1 MKLRKPSPHSSPAQ
15 SAATRPAPIT
25 FTGRLLTLQSVGLV
39 ALAILAA
46 PDAPV
51 ANHEW
56 REVWRAG
63 LYITLAFLSAWS
75 GLGLL
80 RLRPPAWNLAML
92 VQGTAL
98 LHALVLYRAEER
110 PVYIYLQMLLAILIV
125 VNLNQS
131 SLRSSFPTELISEV
145 DEPAQ

>member
-1 MKLRKPSPHSSPAQ
+1 MVDSPRMQASESKQ
-15 SAATRPAPIT
+15 NNNTRPAPVT

-39 ALAILAA
+39 LLAMLAA
-46 PDAPV
+46 PEPPIV
-51 ANHEW
+51 GHEW

-63 LYITLAFLSAWS
+63 LYITLGFLSAWS

-98 LHALVLYRAEER
+98 LHALILYRAHER
-110 PVYIYLQMLLAILIV
+110 PLYIYAQMLLAILIV
-125 VNLNQS
+125 LNLNQS
-131 SLRSSFPTELISEV
+131 ALRASFPTEIISE
-145 DEPAQ
+145 AQDTD

>member
-1 MKLRKPSPHSSPAQ
+1 MD
-15 SAATRPAPIT
+15 SAAPAHPASVRPAAIT
-25 FTGRLLTLQSVGLV
+25 FTGRLVCLQSIGLIV
-39 ALAILAA
+39 LALLAA
-46 PDAPV
+46 PEPPI

-80 RLRPPAWNLAML
+80 RLRPSAWNLAML

-98 LHALVLYRAEER
+98 LHALALYRAAER
-110 PVYIYLQMLLAILIV
+110 PFYIYIQMLLAVIIV
-125 VNLNQS
+125 VNLNQA
-131 SLRSSFPTELISEV
+131 SLRASFPTELIEAT
-145 DEPAQ
+145 PAEEAR

>member
-1 MKLRKPSPHSSPAQ
+1 MVDSQAMDVSK
-15 SAATRPAPIT
+15 ATRPAPIT
-25 FTGRLLTLQSVGLV
+25 FTGRLLTLQSIGLV
-39 ALAILAA
+39 VLAVLAA
-46 PDAPV
+46 PEPPV

-56 REVWRAG
+56 RELWRAG

-98 LHALVLYRAEER
+98 LHALILYRAEER
-110 PVYIYLQMLLAILIV
+110 PLYIYAQMLLAILIV

-131 SLRSSFPTELISEV
+131 ALRASFPTEIITETQDPV
-145 DEPAQ
+145 P

>member
-1 MKLRKPSPHSSPAQ
+1 MKASKANRQNSS
-15 SAATRPAPIT
+15 TRPAPIT
-25 FTGRLLTLQSVGLV
+25 FTGRLLTLQSLALV

-46 PDAPV
+46 PEPPI

-56 REVWRAG
+56 RELWRAG
-63 LYITLAFLSAWS
+63 LYMTLAFISAWS

-92 VQGTAL
+92 VQGTSL
-98 LHALVLYRAEER
+98 LHVLVLYRAGER
-110 PVYIYLQMLLAILIV
+110 PFYIYLQMLLAILIV

-131 SLRSSFPTELISEV
+131 ALRASFPTEIITE
-145 DEPAQ
+145 AQDTP

>member
-1 MKLRKPSPHSSPAQ
+1 MRISAEKDTSP
-15 SAATRPAPIT
+15 RPAAIT
-25 FTGRLLTLQSVGLV
+25 FTGRLVCLQSIGLIV
-39 ALAILAA
+39 LALLAA
-46 PDAPV
+46 PEPPI

-98 LHALVLYRAEER
+98 LHALALYRAAER
-110 PVYIYLQMLLAILIV
+110 PFYIYIQMVLAVIIV
-125 VNLNQS
+125 VNLNQA
-131 SLRSSFPTELISEV
+131 SLRASFPTELIEATPT
-145 DEPAQ
+145 EEAR

>member
-1 MKLRKPSPHSSPAQ
+1 MKTQVKNQRDS
-15 SAATRPAPIT
+15 TRPAAIT
-25 FTGRLLTLQSVGLV
+25 FTGRLLSLQSIGLV
-39 ALAILAA
+39 VLAVLAA
-46 PDAPV
+46 PEPPI

-56 REVWRAG
+56 REVWRSG
-63 LYITLAFLSAWS
+63 LYISLGFLSAWS

-98 LHALVLYRAEER
+98 LHALILYRAHER
-110 PVYIYLQMLLAILIV
+110 PFYIYAQMLLAILIV

-131 SLRSSFPTELISEV
+131 TLRASFPTEIIQ
-145 DEPAQ
+145 EPTQAHEA